1 MTITIEYTNYPDII
15 SIITI
20 DTSAEQNFVISLAD
34 ANTIDIQANDSDTVN
49 TVTNSMSKEELLDMI
64 KVLQQMI
71 NQMT

>member
-20 DTSAEQNFVISLAD
+20 DTSIEQNFVISLTD
-34 ANTIDIQANDSDTVN
+34 ANTIDIQANDSGTTD

-71 NQMT
+71 NQMN